1 MERDHGGQNRET
13 QWREIMRDR
22 TGRHNG
28 ERSWGTE
35 QGDTMERDHEG
46 QNRETQW
53 REIMRDRTGRQNGER
68 S

>member
-1 MERDHGGQNRET
+1 MERDHEGQNRET
-13 QWREIMRDR
+13 EWREIMRDR
-22 TGRHNG
+22 TGRQNG
-28 ERSWGTE
+28 ERSGTE
-35 QGDTMERDHEG
+35 QGDRMERDHEG